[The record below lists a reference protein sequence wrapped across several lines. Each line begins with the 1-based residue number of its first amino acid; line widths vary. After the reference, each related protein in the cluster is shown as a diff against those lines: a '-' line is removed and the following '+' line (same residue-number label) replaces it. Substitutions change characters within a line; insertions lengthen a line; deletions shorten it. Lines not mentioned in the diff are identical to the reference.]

1 MAGEL
6 SHYMKDLYPNMGFE
20 NTTYLSIPEAEDQ
33 QAMVDDQKVAEE
45 TAKSSNKAGHK
56 NILLGIILL
65 VIIMFVLGKV

>member
-6 SHYMKDLYPNMGFE
+6 SHFKKDLYPNLGYE
-20 NTTYLSIPEAEDQ
+20 NTSFLTIPEAEDQ

-56 NILLGIILL
+56 NILLGIVLL